1 MPIRPENRCRY
12 PKNWAGISKRIRL
25 ERAKGRCE
33 CEGECGVAHDE
44 EPIFASAWA
53 ISCDDT
59 RCRALH
65 GEVHPITD
73 SMVVLTVA
81 HLDQQPENCDDGNL
95 KAMCQRCHNR
105 LDGPHR
111 RAGVRAR
118 LRATKA
124 IGDLFVETI
133 DGRPIE
139 AEE

>member
-12 PKNWAGISKRIRL
+12 PKNWDEISKRIRF

-33 CEGECGVAHDE
+33 CEGECGDQHGLGIVYVKDR
-44 EPIFASAWA
+44 
-53 ISCDDT
+53 
-59 RCRALH
+59 RCLAKH
-65 GEVHPITD
+65 KKPHPETGSLVI
-73 SMVVLTVA
+73 LTVA
-81 HLDQQPENCDDGNL
+81 HLDQQPENCDDDNL